1 MKILHISLGK
11 HQTSQSQ
18 ALKDVASEYVQI
30 DWTAIPTTL
39 DTAIVSTLQSFQP
52 DLTFMQLQREGL
64 IKPQTLQLISGKKY
78 NWTGDVR
85 QPIPTWYK
93 QLAPYFD
100 ATLFSNGNDVE
111 EFKRLGL
118 RAEFLNIGFE
128 EKDYNLEGERIDTG
142 VVFMGNNYGGQFPLS
157 KFRANMIDG
166 IKSIQVYG
174 AGWNRG
180 ENLNDN
186 PTREAAIYRGC
197 KIAINLSHFDYD
209 RYSSDRMLRIMACG
223 AFCLSYHYQG
233 IEKDFEIGVDLV
245 TWRTLAE
252 LQNLITHYLKPENE
266 QERNA
271 IAANGYDKVWAQHK
285 WSDRIKELISLT

>member
-11 HQTSQSQ
+11 HQTSQSK
-18 ALKDVASEYVQI
+18 ALQDIASEYIQI
-30 DWTAIPTTL
+30 DWTSLPTTL
-39 DTAIVSTLQSFQP
+39 DKAIMATLQNFAP

-64 IKPQTLQLISGKKY
+64 VSPHTLQAISGKKY

-85 QPIPTWYK
+85 TPIPQWYK
-93 QLAPYFD
+93 TLAPYFD
-100 ATLFSNGNDVE
+100 ATLFSNGNDVA

-128 EKDYNLEGERIDTG
+128 EKDYNLDSERIDSG
-142 VVFMGNNYGGQFPLS
+142 VIFMGNNYGSQFPLS
-157 KFRANMIDG
+157 QFRANMVN
-166 IKSIQVYG
+166 SIREIEVYG

-180 ENLNDN
+180 ENLNEN

-223 AFCLSYHYQG
+223 AFCLSHHYQG

-245 TWRTLAE
+245 TWRTIPE
-252 LQNLITHYLKPENE
+252 LQSLITYYLKPENE
-266 QERNA
+266 MERNA
-271 IAANGYDKVWAQHK
+271 IAANGYEKVWANHK

>member
-11 HQTSQSQ
+11 HQTSQAK
-18 ALKDVASEYVQI
+18 ALQDVSSEYIQI
-30 DWTAIPTTL
+30 DWTSLPTTL
-39 DTAIVSTLQSFQP
+39 DKAILTTLQNFAP

-64 IKPQTLQLISGKKY
+64 VSPQILQAISGKKY

-85 QPIPTWYK
+85 TPIPQWYK
-93 QLAPYFD
+93 TLAPYFD
-100 ATLFSNGNDVE
+100 ATLFSNGNDVA

-128 EKDYNLEGERIDTG
+128 EKDYNLDGQRIDSG
-142 VVFMGNNYGGQFPLS
+142 VIFMGNNYGSQFPLS
-157 KFRANMIDG
+157 QFRANMVN
-166 IKSIQVYG
+166 SIREIEVYG

-180 ENLNDN
+180 ENLNEN
-186 PTREAAIYRGC
+186 PQREAAIYRGC
-197 KIAINLSHFDYD
+197 KIAINLSHFDYE

-223 AFCLSYHYQG
+223 AFCLSHHYQG

-245 TWRTLAE
+245 TWRTIPE
-252 LQNLITHYLKPENE
+252 LQSLITYYLKPENE
-266 QERNA
+266 MERNA
-271 IAANGYDKVWAQHK
+271 IAANGYEKVWANHK